1 MLRREKLSGRKIL
14 PAWIDKG
21 STLTADLVQQPSL
34 FGIGNVPSRL
44 AADATVDVT
53 CGYCA
58 TGCSLTVHLQA
69 GEAVNLSPSIHYPV
83 NGGMACPKGWEAL
96 SALEATDRGTA
107 PLSRDSNG
115 ILKPVSWSAA
125 LAEFSSRFKSIQQ
138 KHGQA
143 SVAFL
148 STGQIACEE
157 MAFLG
162 ALAKFGMGLIH
173 GDGNTR
179 QCMATAVTAYK
190 QSFGFDA
197 PPYTY
202 QDFEESDVLVFVG
215 SNLCVAHPIMWQRVL
230 ANPHQPEI
238 IVIDPRKTETAMAAT
253 EHVALKPKSD
263 LVLLYGLAN
272 RLATHGWVDRQ
283 FIDKCTDDFNA
294 FAEHVQ
300 AYSPDL
306 VSERTGVP
314 IEQLERVAQ
323 KIHAGKRVSFW
334 WTMGVNQSY
343 EGTRTAQAIINLAL
357 MTGNIGRP
365 GTGANSITG
374 QCNAMGSR
382 LFSNTTNLLG
392 GYDFKDETHRH
403 KVAALLKIPVKNIP
417 SEDSWPYHQIIEGIL
432 KGKIRG
438 LWVICTNP
446 AHSWINQNVCREILG
461 HLDYLVVQDMYPST
475 DTAKLANLYLP
486 AAGWGEKDGTFIN
499 SERRIGL
506 IKKVAKAPGQA
517 LADFHIFRA
526 IAEVWGCSDLFHDWT
541 SPKAVFDKLK
551 NLTEGQPCDIS
562 GIRDY
567 QMIDDRGGI
576 QWPFNNYISQ
586 LPSEETTQRR
596 LFEDGKFFRPNGRAL
611 FVFES
616 PRLQPEQPTK
626 RFPFTLLTGRGSAA
640 QWHTQTRTSKSPV
653 LCKLAAEG
661 VFVEINP
668 YDARARNIKP
678 NAEVIVESQRGKLRA
693 KAFLSPTVQPG
704 QVFIP
709 MHYEETN
716 RLTLSHFDPYSHQ
729 PSYKNCSVD
738 VRMAEAW
745 DVV

>member
-1 MLRREKLSGRKIL
+1 MFHGEKTLAQKLL
-14 PAWIDKG
+14 PVWMDLGGK
-21 STLTADLVQQPSL
+21 LTADLVQQPSP
-34 FGIGNVPSRL
+34 FGIGNVPRRM
-44 AADATVDVT
+44 AVDATTDMI

-58 TGCSLTVHLQA
+58 TGCSLKVHLQA
-69 GEAVNLSPSIHYPV
+69 GEAVNLSPSFHYPV
-83 NGGMACPKGWEAL
+83 NRGMACPKGWEAL
-96 SALEATDRGTA
+96 SALEATDRGTT
-107 PLSRDSNG
+107 PLMRDASG
-115 ILKPVSWSAA
+115 TLKPVSWSTA
-125 LAEFSSRFKSIQQ
+125 LDEFVGRFKSIQQ
-138 KHGQA
+138 KYGQE
-143 SVAFL
+143 SIAFL

-162 ALAKFGMGLIH
+162 ALAKFGMGMIH

-202 QDFEESDVLVFVG
+202 QDLEESDVLVFVG

-230 ANPHQPEI
+230 ANPHHPEI
-238 IVIDPRKTETAMAAT
+238 IVIDPRMTETAMAAT

-272 RLATHGWVDRQ
+272 RLITHRWIERE
-283 FIDKCTDDFNA
+283 FIDKNTEAFEA

-300 AYSPDL
+300 AYSPDF
-306 VSERTGVP
+306 VSERTGVTT
-314 IEQLERVAQ
+314 EQLERLAQ
-323 KIHAGKRVSFW
+323 KIQKGKRVSFW

-392 GYDFKDETHRH
+392 GHDFKNETHRR
-403 KVAALLKIPVKNIP
+403 KVATILGIPYEAIP
-417 SEDSWPYHQIIEGIL
+417 DRDSLPYHQIIESIL

-446 AHSWINQNVCREILG
+446 AHSWINQSVCREILK
-461 HLDYLVVQDMYPST
+461 HLDFLVVQDMYPTT
-475 DTAKLANLYLP
+475 DTAKLADLYLP

-506 IKKVAKAPGQA
+506 IKKVGKAPGQA

-526 IAEVWGCSDLFHDWT
+526 VAEAWGCSEMFHDWT
-541 SPKAVFDKLK
+541 SPKAVFEKLK
-551 NLTEGQPCDIS
+551 QLTEGQPCEIS

-576 QWPFNNYISQ
+576 QWPFTEKDA
-586 LPSEETTQRR
+586 LRPSEESDHRR
-596 LFEDGKFFRPNGRAL
+596 LFQDGKFFTPNGRAI
-611 FVFES
+611 FHFES
-616 PRLQPEQPTK
+616 PRTMPESPTK

-640 QWHTQTRTSKSPV
+640 QWHTQTRTSKSPI
-653 LCKLAAEG
+653 LQKLGAENI
-661 VFVEINP
+661 FVEINP
-668 YDARARNIKP
+668 RDARGRDIKP
-678 NAEVIVESQRGKLRA
+678 NMEVIVESQRGKLRA

-738 VRMAEAW
+738 VRLAEAW
-745 DVV
+745 DVE